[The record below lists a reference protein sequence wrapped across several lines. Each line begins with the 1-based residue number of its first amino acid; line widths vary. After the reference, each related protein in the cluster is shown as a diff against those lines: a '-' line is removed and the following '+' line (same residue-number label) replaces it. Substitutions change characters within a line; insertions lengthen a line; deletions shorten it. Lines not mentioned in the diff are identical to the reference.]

1 MGAQMTPDEIQKDR
15 EAGTLDLSPERV
27 EELAKWLTVYYS
39 GYLSM
44 SGKDSLGIALILR
57 TLAAENAAMK
67 ERVAELEDI
76 ITMLAKFDARNS
88 IVHLREI
95 ARATLEKSRE

>member
-1 MGAQMTPDEIQKDR
+1 MTPDEIRQDR
-15 EAGTLDLSPERV
+15 EAGTPETHEPDYKAAMLYHSDRADAYMS
-27 EELAKWLTVYYS
+27 ERDALT
-39 GYLSM
+39 
-44 SGKDSLGIALILR
+44 
-57 TLAAENAAMK
+57 AENAALK